1 MPPRPLLAAIAA
13 CLALAAPVLAQ
24 ETENPALTALI
35 AAKDAAMFEAFNTCD
50 AETFGQY
57 VEDGLEFYHDVDGL
71 TLGAAPIVSAVTNA
85 VCGNFTRQ
93 LVPGTLEVWPLP
105 GYGAVETGHHT
116 FANAGADAPHGK
128 GRFLHIWH
136 QDGEAWRIT
145 RIVSYD
151 HGPYNPSAD

>member
-1 MPPRPLLAAIAA
+1 MPPRPLLILAAI
-13 CLALAAPVLAQ
+13 LALAAPALAQ
-24 ETENPALTALI
+24 ETEDPALAALI

-57 VEDGLEFYHDVDGL
+57 VEDGLEFYHDYNGL
-71 TLGAAPIVSAVTNA
+71 TLGAAPIVNAVTNS

-116 FANAGADAPHGK
+116 FTNAGAEAPHGT
-128 GRFLHIWH
+128 GRFLHNWH
-136 QDGEAWRIT
+136 QDGEAWRVT

-151 HGPYNPSAD
+151 HGPVEPQPD